1 MESSTSVHEETTAP
15 MAAADMISD
24 LPDKLLLRI
33 LSFLPTAS
41 EVARTSALSRRWRHL
56 WPKAVALRFD
66 VGRKP
71 ESYREADGAEARRV
85 IAAASAAVEQRAAA
99 ACECPDVEDL
109 ELSFVYTSE
118 DDFYDMDMVH
128 HHGRDITALVVEMP
142 CSARAEEMSLTL
154 GNARLKVP
162 VAGAAGAI
170 AVLTDMTLRYAQLD
184 PASGDDDLR
193 LSHLLSS
200 SCCPQLRSLC
210 LYKILGL
217 KTLRLDAADTLE
229 ELWLGSLRDLETLDV
244 TAPGL
249 LDLAVWSCGAISEA
263 RIAAPMVEELEF
275 VRHTKVLEFDDAA
288 SVRRIVSLQMWSHR
302 LRRSGDGDDDD
313 DCNNNSATVWLLRNC
328 TGVKRLGL
336 EVNLPYWW
344 SHVKEAHGDEIQEG
358 DIVDMT
364 AEIPHLPN
372 VSNLTMEVYAYGH
385 TIGASVSKLIAK
397 CSNVEHLCININN
410 YTGKECLDLSC
421 ICQSADWDNLNRFS
435 LGHLRNIEI
444 NGFLPLDSQIRLLRL
459 LVATA
464 PALERMTVKLDMSE
478 FKDGEEVNFDIS
490 CDGGRWLPS
499 VWECSELGFVRPV
512 AYEWLRDAHRVEQ
525 AGEA

>member
-15 MAAADMISD
+15 M
-24 LPDKLLLRI
+24 
-33 LSFLPTAS
+33 TAS
-41 EVARTSALSRRWRHL
+41 EVARTSALSMRWRHL

-71 ESYREADGAEARRV
+71 ESNGEADGDEARRV
-85 IAAASAAVEQRAAA
+85 IAAATAAVARRAAA
-99 ACECPDVEDL
+99 GDGPDVEDL

-128 HHGRDITALVVEMP
+128 HHGRDITPEQIAAWLHFAARHVTDFFTLALPIVPQKDRNDEAQDEEEDRALVVEMP

-154 GNARLKVP
+154 GNARLK
-162 VAGAAGAI
+162 
-170 AVLTDMTLRYAQLD
+170 LD
-184 PASGDDDLR
+184 PASGGDDLR

-444 NGFLPLDSQIRLLRL
+444 NDFLPLDSQIRLLRL